1 MRLERRRL
9 WWVLGVVV
17 ALTGIAVARI
27 LGPQLPS
34 GYQTSVFVVG
44 ATIAILGIF
53 IAALGA
59 GRECASKPPIGESS
73 VGGGRSRSIR
83 E

>member
-1 MRLERRRL
+1 MRFERRRL

-17 ALTGIAVARI
+17 ALIGIVVARI

-34 GYQTSVFVVG
+34 AYQTSVFVVG

-59 GRECASKPPIGESS
+59 GRQRASKPPD
-73 VGGGRSRSIR
+73 R
-83 E
+83 